1 MTELGHISSLVV
13 VAWPDRVEEVTAR
26 ISDMDGAEVAM
37 TGERGRIIVTLET
50 PDDFT
55 ISERLNEI
63 QTLDHV
69 VSASLVF
76 HHTE

>member
-1 MTELGHISSLVV
+1 MTEIGHISSLVV
-13 VAWPDRVEEVTAR
+13 VAWPEKVEDVVGR
-26 ISDMDGAEVAM
+26 ITSMDGAEVAM
-37 TGERGRIIVTLET
+37 TGDGGRIIVTLET
-50 PDDFT
+50 PDDLT
-55 ISERLNEI
+55 ITERLNEI